1 MRSFDEIFAI
11 AADRKGGPDAL
22 EALLSKPQ
30 TAEALAAIPDDR
42 WLAKLTQMVFSAG
55 FNWKVIEA
63 KWPGFEEAFKG
74 FDVGRCAFMD
84 DEWFDSLLTDT
95 RIVRNGTKIKS
106 VPENA
111 AFLLELQ
118 KEHGSAARVLAD
130 WPSEDYIGLLSMLKS
145 RGSRLGGSTAQY
157 FLRFMGKD
165 SFVLSADVVA
175 RLVAEDVVDKTPTSK
190 KALAATQAAFNEW
203 AAQSGRS
210 LTEISRVLAMSVG

>member
-63 KWPGFEEAFKG
+63 KWPGFETAFKG

-118 KEHGSAARVLAD
+118 KEHGSAAKAFAD
-130 WPSEDYIGLLSMLKS
+130 WPSEDYTGLLSMLKT
-145 RGSRLGGSTAQY
+145 RGSRLGGTTAQY

-165 SFVLSADVVA
+165 SYVLSADVVA
-175 RLVAEDVVDKTPTSK
+175 RLVAEGVVDKAPTSK